1 MVMKSNLAEEVIF
14 VFVVILF
21 IIISLV
27 IFFFLTGGQVDGINY
42 NPEIVSKPNGELDI
56 NGFSWH
62 VIDEDIEV
70 IDDGSEIIPVNL
82 WQFSP
87 HNMLVWCI
95 TKPMAYI
102 PPSFSNLL
110 SIIYLALG
118 LSLFVLYR
126 QRVQK
131 KERAPDSRREII
143 YQTIAAYPGISQN
156 LIVDKTGFSRGSVR
170 HHINA
175 LLSNQEIVTADIGGH
190 ARYIVQKTNIDI
202 KEQMIFISLLD
213 KKNVAVLI
221 ELHKKSDMGISEL
234 ADAVGH
240 KPNALR
246 WRMKRLEENGI
257 VQSTEG
263 KGFVTYRL
271 DETVKCKIG
280 DLHDNLV
287 NLSSNK

>member
-1 MVMKSNLAEEVIF
+1 MKNKLAREVTW
-14 VFVVILF
+14 VFVILF
-21 IIISLV
+21 LIIASIAL
-27 IFFFLTGGQVDGINY
+27 FFFLTDGQINGVNY
-42 NPEIVSKPNGELDI
+42 NPEMVLQSTDESNVNGL
-56 NGFSWH
+56 SWE
-62 VIDEDIEV
+62 VIDEDFDA
-70 IDDGSEIIPVNL
+70 IDDSVGIIPVEL
-82 WQFSP
+82 WQLP
-87 HNMLVWCI
+87 PRDILIRII

-102 PPSFSNLL
+102 PPSFSHLL

-175 LLSNQEIVTADIGGH
+175 LLSNQEIVTADIEGH
-190 ARYIVQKTNIDI
+190 ARYIVQKTNIDS

-246 WRMKRLEENGI
+246 WRMKRLEESGI

-263 KGFVTYRL
+263 KGCVTYRL
-271 DETVKCKIG
+271 DEAVADRLT
-280 DLHDNLV
+280 NLCGEI
-287 NLSSNK
+287 

>member
-1 MVMKSNLAEEVIF
+1 MQITHRFREIGIVCLLCLLLLFPSS
-14 VFVVILF
+14 ILF
-21 IIISLV
+21 FID
-27 IFFFLTGGQVDGINY
+27 GGQIIGINE
-42 NPEIVSKPNGELDI
+42 NLEKKQNIVGQTVDNVLVTPAHGVIKPIDDGTEIVS
-56 NGFSWH
+56 
-62 VIDEDIEV
+62 
-70 IDDGSEIIPVNL
+70 VNL
-82 WQFSP
+82 WQLP
-87 HNMLVWCI
+87 PRDILIRII

-102 PPSFSNLL
+102 PPSFSHLL

-131 KERAPDSRREII
+131 TERAPDSRREII

-190 ARYIVQKTNIDI
+190 ARYIVQKTNIDS
-202 KEQMIFISLLD
+202 KEQMIFISL
-213 KKNVAVLI
+213 LI

-271 DETVKCKIG
+271 DETVA
-280 DLHDNLV
+280 DRLANL
-287 NLSSNK
+287 LGEM

>member
-1 MVMKSNLAEEVIF
+1 M
-14 VFVVILF
+14 
-21 IIISLV
+21 
-27 IFFFLTGGQVDGINY
+27 
-42 NPEIVSKPNGELDI
+42 
-56 NGFSWH
+56 
-62 VIDEDIEV
+62 
-70 IDDGSEIIPVNL
+70 
-82 WQFSP
+82 
-87 HNMLVWCI
+87 
-95 TKPMAYI
+95 
-102 PPSFSNLL
+102 
-110 SIIYLALG
+110 
-118 LSLFVLYR
+118 SLFVLYR

-271 DETVKCKIG
+271 DEAVADRLT
-280 DLHDNLV
+280 NLCGEI
-287 NLSSNK
+287 

>member
-1 MVMKSNLAEEVIF
+1 MKNKLAREVTW
-14 VFVVILF
+14 VFVILF
-21 IIISLV
+21 LIIASIAL
-27 IFFFLTGGQVDGINY
+27 FFFLTDGQINGVNY
-42 NPEIVSKPNGELDI
+42 NPEMVLQSTDESNVNGL
-56 NGFSWH
+56 SWE
-62 VIDEDIEV
+62 VIDEDFDA
-70 IDDGSEIIPVNL
+70 IDDSVGIIPVEL
-82 WQFSP
+82 WQLP
-87 HNMLVWCI
+87 PRDILIRII

-102 PPSFSNLL
+102 PPAFSHLL

-131 KERAPDSRREII
+131 TERAPDSRCEII
-143 YQTIAAYPGISQN
+143 YQTIAAQPGISQQM
-156 LIVDKTGFSRGSVR
+156 IVDKTGFSRGSVR

-175 LLSNQEIVTADIGGH
+175 LLRNQEIVTADIEGH
-190 ARYIVQKTNIDI
+190 ARYIVQKTNIDS

-221 ELHKKSDMGISEL
+221 ELHKRSDLGISEL

-246 WRMKRLEENGI
+246 WRMKRLEESGI

-263 KGFVTYRL
+263 KGCVTYRL
-271 DETVKCKIG
+271 DEAVKCKIE
-280 DLHDNLV
+280 DLHDNLL

>member
-1 MVMKSNLAEEVIF
+1 MKNKLAKEVTW
-14 VFVVILF
+14 VFVILF
-21 IIISLV
+21 LIITSIA
-27 IFFFLTGGQVDGINY
+27 IFFFLMGGQIDGINY
-42 NPEIVSKPNGELDI
+42 NPEMVLQSTDGLNVNGL
-56 NGFSWH
+56 SWE
-62 VIDEDIEV
+62 VIDEDFEA
-70 IDDGSEIIPVNL
+70 IDDGMEIIQIEL
-82 WQFSP
+82 WQLSP
-87 HNMLVWCI
+87 RDILLSFTTRNMG
-95 TKPMAYI
+95 YI
-102 PPSFSNLL
+102 PTSFSHLL

-271 DETVKCKIG
+271 DEAVADRLT
-280 DLHDNLV
+280 NLCGEI
-287 NLSSNK
+287 

>member
-1 MVMKSNLAEEVIF
+1 MSIVIS
-14 VFVVILF
+14 IL
-21 IIISLV
+21 L
-27 IFFFLTGGQVDGINY
+27 FFFLTGGQIDGINY
-42 NPEIVSKPNGELDI
+42 NPEKVLESTDETNI
-56 NGFSWH
+56 NGLSW
-62 VIDEDIEV
+62 EV
-70 IDDGSEIIPVNL
+70 IDGDIEAIDDGTEITKVEL
-82 WQFSP
+82 WHLFP
-87 HNMLVWCI
+87 RDILLRII
-95 TKPMAYI
+95 TKPIAYI
-102 PPSFSNLL
+102 PSSFSHLL

-131 KERAPDSRREII
+131 TERAPDSRREII
-143 YQTIAAYPGISQN
+143 YQTIAAHPGISQQM
-156 LIVDKTGFSRGSVR
+156 IVDKTGFSRGSVR

-175 LLSNQEIVTADIGGH
+175 LLRNQEIVTADIEGH
-190 ARYIVQKTNIDI
+190 ARYIVQKTNIDS

-213 KKNVAVLI
+213 KKNVSVLI
-221 ELHKKSDMGISEL
+221 ELHKRSYLGISEL

-240 KPNALR
+240 KPNSLR
-246 WRMKRLEENGI
+246 WRMKRLEESGI

-287 NLSSNK
+287 NLLSNK

>member
-1 MVMKSNLAEEVIF
+1 MKNKLAKEVTW
-14 VFVVILF
+14 VFVILF
-21 IIISLV
+21 LIITSIA
-27 IFFFLTGGQVDGINY
+27 IFFFLMGGQIDGINY
-42 NPEIVSKPNGELDI
+42 NPEMVLQSTDGLNVNGL
-56 NGFSWH
+56 SWE
-62 VIDEDIEV
+62 VIDEDFEA
-70 IDDGSEIIPVNL
+70 IDDGMEIIQIEL
-82 WQFSP
+82 WQLSP
-87 HNMLVWCI
+87 RDILLSFTTRNMG
-95 TKPMAYI
+95 YI
-102 PPSFSNLL
+102 PTSFSHLL

-190 ARYIVQKTNIDI
+190 ARYIVQKTNIDS

-271 DETVKCKIG
+271 DETVA
-280 DLHDNLV
+280 DRLANLRGEM
-287 NLSSNK
+287 

>member
-1 MVMKSNLAEEVIF
+1 MMSKLARVVIW
-14 VFVVILF
+14 VFVILF
-21 IIISLV
+21 LIITSIAL
-27 IFFFLTGGQVDGINY
+27 FFFLTGGQIDGINY
-42 NPEIVSKPNGELDI
+42 NPEIVSKPSGEHDI
-56 NGFSWH
+56 NGLSWD
-62 VIDEDIEV
+62 VIDEDIEA
-70 IDDGSEIIPVNL
+70 IDDGAEIIPVNL
-82 WQFSP
+82 WNFSP
-87 HNMLVWCI
+87 HYMLVWLI
-95 TKPMAYI
+95 IERMAYI
-102 PPSFSNLL
+102 PPAFSHLL

-131 KERAPDSRREII
+131 TERAPDSRREII
-143 YQTIAAYPGISQN
+143 YQTIAAHPGISQQM
-156 LIVDKTGFSRGSVR
+156 IVDKTGFSRGSVR

-175 LLSNQEIVTADIGGH
+175 LLRNQEIVTADIEGH
-190 ARYIVQKTNIDI
+190 ARYIVQKTNIDS

-246 WRMKRLEENGI
+246 WRMKRLEESGI

-263 KGFVTYRL
+263 NGCVTYRL
-271 DETVKCKIG
+271 DEAVADRLT
-280 DLHDNLV
+280 NLCGEI
-287 NLSSNK
+287 

>member
-1 MVMKSNLAEEVIF
+1 MKNKLAEEVIF

-21 IIISLV
+21 IITSLA
-27 IFFFLTGGQVDGINY
+27 IFFFLTGGQIDGINY
-42 NPEIVSKPNGELDI
+42 DPEVVSKPTGESDVNEL
-56 NGFSWH
+56 SWD
-62 VIDEDIEV
+62 VIDENIETT
-70 IDDGSEIIPVNL
+70 DDGADIIPVNL
-82 WQFSP
+82 WHFSP
-87 HNMLVWCI
+87 HYVFVWLI
-95 TKPMAYI
+95 TKPMVYI
-102 PPSFSNLL
+102 PPSFSHLL

-143 YQTIAAYPGISQN
+143 YQTIAAYPGISQKM
-156 LIVDKTGFSRGSVR
+156 IVDKTGFSRGSVR
-170 HHINA
+170 YHINA
-175 LLSNQEIVTADIGGH
+175 LLSNQEIITADIEGH
-190 ARYIVQKTNIDI
+190 ARYIVQKTNIDS

-246 WRMKRLEENGI
+246 WRMKRLEESGI
-257 VQSTEG
+257 VKSTEG

-271 DETVKCKIG
+271 DETVKCKIE
-280 DLHDNLV
+280 DLHGNLV
-287 NLSSNK
+287 NLSCNK

>member
-1 MVMKSNLAEEVIF
+1 MKNKLAREIIF
-14 VFVVILF
+14 TSVVIMF
-21 IIISLV
+21 IIISILL
-27 IFFFLTGGQVDGINY
+27 FLFLTGGQIDGINY
-42 NPEIVSKPNGELDI
+42 DPEMVLQSTAEPNVNGLSWEVIV
-56 NGFSWH
+56 
-62 VIDEDIEV
+62 EDIEA
-70 IDDGSEIIPVNL
+70 IDDGTEITNVEL
-82 WQFSP
+82 WQFFP
-87 HNMLVWCI
+87 RDILLRII
-95 TKPMAYI
+95 TKPIAYI
-102 PPSFSNLL
+102 PSSFSHLL

-118 LSLFVLYR
+118 LSLFILYR

-131 KERAPDSRREII
+131 NERAPDSRREII

-190 ARYIVQKTNIDI
+190 ARYIVQKTNIDS

-271 DETVKCKIG
+271 DETVA
-280 DLHDNLV
+280 DRLANLRGEM
-287 NLSSNK
+287 

>member
-1 MVMKSNLAEEVIF
+1 MKNKLAREVTW
-14 VFVVILF
+14 VFVILF
-21 IIISLV
+21 LIIASIAL
-27 IFFFLTGGQVDGINY
+27 FFFLTDGQINGVNY
-42 NPEIVSKPNGELDI
+42 NPEMVLQSTDESNVNGL
-56 NGFSWH
+56 SWE
-62 VIDEDIEV
+62 VIDEDFDA
-70 IDDGSEIIPVNL
+70 IDDSVGIIPVEL
-82 WQFSP
+82 WQLP
-87 HNMLVWCI
+87 PRDILIRII

-102 PPSFSNLL
+102 PPSFSHLL

-175 LLSNQEIVTADIGGH
+175 LLSNQEIVTADIEGH
-190 ARYIVQKTNIDI
+190 ARYIVQKTNIDS

-287 NLSSNK
+287 NLLSNK

>member
-190 ARYIVQKTNIDI
+190 ARYIVQKTNIDS

-271 DETVKCKIG
+271 DETVA
-280 DLHDNLV
+280 DRLANLRGEM
-287 NLSSNK
+287 